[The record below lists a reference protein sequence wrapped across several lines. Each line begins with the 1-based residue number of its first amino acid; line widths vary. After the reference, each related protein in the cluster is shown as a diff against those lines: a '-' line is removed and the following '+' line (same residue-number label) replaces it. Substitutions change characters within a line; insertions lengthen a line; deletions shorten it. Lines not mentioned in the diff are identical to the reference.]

1 MKLIAVVNKLYTHKV
16 KRKEARKMAFKYY
29 RSSLSGQ
36 LGLWSALYND
46 GAVGKRIY
54 YAVTDYIHGLSVR
67 CGYCQDRIFHKK
79 NSNIDHILPASIYPQ
94 FTFIE
99 NNLVRVCV
107 TCNMLKLA
115 NDFYAL
121 PTPITRHYDE
131 YLAIW
136 TCFHPRHQIFAQHVE
151 RLVIQ
156 TNYLYFRAYLGKT
169 PEGRKLC
176 SSLLQQVSEFEL
188 KATANPIVALAAQ
201 KLGHYVQ
208 SSGSANVGAVKILLS
223 RLIKNI

>member
-1 MKLIAVVNKLYTHKV
+1 MKLIAIINKLYTQKA

-29 RSSLSGQ
+29 RDSLSGR

-46 GAVGKRIY
+46 GAVGKKIY
-54 YAVTDYIHGLSVR
+54 YAVTDYVHGLSGR

-94 FTFIE
+94 FTFVDD
-99 NNLVRVCV
+99 NLVRVCV

-115 NDFYAL
+115 HDFYAL
-121 PTPITRHYDE
+121 PAPLARYYDE
-131 YLAIW
+131 YLGRW
-136 TCFHPRHQIFAQHVE
+136 TCFHPRHQVFSQHVE

-156 TNYLYFRAYLGKT
+156 TNHLYFRAYLGKT

-176 SSLLQQVSEFEL
+176 LSLLQQVSEFEL
-188 KATANPIVALAAQ
+188 KATANPVVALAAQ
-201 KLGHYVQ
+201 KLGQYVQ
-208 SSGSANVGAVKILLS
+208 SRGNVNVGAVKKLLCT
-223 RLIKNI
+223 LVENV